1 MRYVRWV
8 KDDDPRSA
16 INNKPELTQE
26 NRTAAHNRWIA
37 YNRMRGQHSSAME
50 HATPEQFWVDK
61 TQCRYV
67 DENGQTKNPT
77 LSDCGQ
83 AVSTVKALAIAQQQ
97 GQKIY
102 TITPQNASTVLAKLP
117 VSGSVSQEIR
127 NAVQAGK
134 EVTVHEKSVSAYG
147 WTGYGYSIIDP
158 ETGAGGYIIEEG
170 GNGGEFRPN
179 NDLPIASMILCVAAM
194 IAGALAASGGF
205 VVMLV
210 FLSIVASL
218 TQLHLLYLG
227 ALERAKCDSAI
238 TCIQA
243 IFILGAAVEIAVGAV
258 GLIAAEMK
266 MNFQSGGTL
275 LAVGGIISIMGGS
288 NISSLESR
296 CNTFCREPIP

>member
-50 HATPEQFWVDK
+50 HAVPGQFWVDK

-102 TITPQNASTVLAKLP
+102 TITQQNASTALAKLP
-117 VSGSVSQEIR
+117 VGGSVGQEIR

-158 ETGAGGYIIEEG
+158 ETGAGAYIIEWG
-170 GNGGEFRPN
+170 GNGGSLDSSSF
-179 NDLPIASMILCVAAM
+179 IAGVASGMSLGAALVMMCMAFASTWMVGGAIAMLAVIIIMYTLAIIATTVRMYDAMGMDDKEIGCYIGGM
-194 IAGALAASGGF
+194 IAGFS
-205 VVMLV
+205 
-210 FLSIVASL
+210 
-218 TQLHLLYLG
+218 
-227 ALERAKCDSAI
+227 
-238 TCIQA
+238 
-243 IFILGAAVEIAVGAV
+243 
-258 GLIAAEMK
+258 
-266 MNFQSGGTL
+266 
-275 LAVGGIISIMGGS
+275 GGIIGGKWGLGL
-288 NISSLESR
+288 ISFFLLEFGLSVPNGYECVWDGR
-296 CNTFCREPIP
+296 